1 MHHQDRN
8 GGGDLLITSTEQYS
22 GMAVSPSRPH
32 YQRHRRQRP
41 LGVDGRETR
50 PRSRSNR
57 VRSVRAVSHPT
68 PQTLRYLRERAEA
81 CERLAETATSPE
93 TRETMLY
100 LASRW
105 RALADED
112 EAKLH
117 PSQRTGPR
125 HPA

>member
-1 MHHQDRN
+1 MQ
-8 GGGDLLITSTEQYS
+8 
-22 GMAVSPSRPH
+22 SPSPD
-32 YQRHRRQRP
+32 QISTSIVGSDPWASTAERHGSAPARTQ
-41 LGVDGRETR
+41 LG
-50 PRSRSNR
+50 
-57 VRSVRAVSHPT
+57 VRAVSHPT
-68 PQTLRYLRERAEA
+68 PQTLRYLRDRAEA

-93 TRETMLY
+93 AREGMLY

-117 PSQRTGPR
+117 PSRRTGPQ